1 MDSSGDAIFC
11 ANTTILLSA
20 LLTYREA
27 GYSFFSSS
35 LDGQPGSVAM
45 VKKKGESAGPKPV
58 REESMAG

>member
-1 MDSSGDAIFC
+1 MDSSRYAILC
-11 ANTTILLSA
+11 YNTTTLLSA

-27 GYSFFSSS
+27 GYSLCSSS

-45 VKKKGESAGPKPV
+45 VEKKGESEGPKPV